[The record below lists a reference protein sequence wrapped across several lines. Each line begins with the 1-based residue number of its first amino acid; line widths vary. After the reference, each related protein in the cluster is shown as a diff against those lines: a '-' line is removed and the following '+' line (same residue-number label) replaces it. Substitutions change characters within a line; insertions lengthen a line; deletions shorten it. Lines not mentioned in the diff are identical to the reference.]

1 MSEDPIDRCGWK
13 WLRIFPNWKREP
25 FHDSCVIHD
34 QETSAGSVSQ
44 EISSLDE
51 VQRRFEENI
60 ERERAAK
67 YSGIGAP
74 RLLASFYKLVT
85 RFATRFFWEGDR

>member
-1 MSEDPIDRCGWK
+1 MSEDPIKRCGWK
-13 WLRIFPNWKREP
+13 WLRLFRKSEREP
-25 FHDSCVIHD
+25 FHNACVIHD
-34 QETSAGSVSQ
+34 EETSAGSVSQ
-44 EISSLDE
+44 QISTLEE

-85 RFATRFFWEGDR
+85 RYATRFFWEGKR